1 MNKKNKKNNFEEILI
16 IIYPLH
22 FNIFLVFLFFMSNIE
37 NTIEKDIKNDEII
50 DNQLKSLQDSSSDE
64 DEEDNSYKITMTEIK
79 QYIREYVLKVFK

>member
-1 MNKKNKKNNFEEILI
+1 
-16 IIYPLH
+16 
-22 FNIFLVFLFFMSNIE
+22 MSNIE